1 MIFFYYFRSI
11 PCLYFRQPQE
21 DTVTKKATQYTRQF
35 LSAVTSSISELSSC
49 QDKYKPFV
57 NTSIKPFV
65 FLNHYNGT
73 NYDSSLEYSL
83 SRIVNIL
90 TEILTV
96 HSSKYLIYG
105 CCETLFCLSEAYPTT
120 VYVRGWDCILPKTLL
135 KKSKKNN
142 DRSDTSDISFVN
154 EMISSP
160 VCSSLLSLALPLLT
174 SSTISLDLSTHRHLV
189 LLTGNLASGLAVCNF
204 KTGGDPLKL
213 WSTCKD
219 KYMELLLTHIM
230 RVLNIFVHV
239 IDEVQLV
246 QVSSKPVLP
255 SLSTQT
261 LSPRKKIIPEQKSK
275 EKGEKISGL
284 KSGKDQMGT
293 FIGKPHYMKIYD
305 ILKAAHSNYS
315 VTLQHEASEMYVSLL
330 NAMLDVLSQILEI
343 ASVNEAGRI
352 AEEVLCY
359 LKTTVVLSPTAT
371 VQCVQQLL
379 KCLFSTNVCAQW
391 SELDVQKNVDRCG
404 TLQDE
409 IKGFYNQC
417 FQQPARQ
424 MANTI
429 KCIGNNCRGENE
441 PDNG

>member
-1 MIFFYYFRSI
+1 M
-11 PCLYFRQPQE
+11 
-21 DTVTKKATQYTRQF
+21 
-35 LSAVTSSISELSSC
+35 
-49 QDKYKPFV
+49 

-65 FLNHYNGT
+65 FLNYYNGT
-73 NYDSSLEYSL
+73 NYDSNLEYSL

-120 VYVRGWDCILPKTLL
+120 VYVRGWDCIVPKTLL

-142 DRSDTSDISFVN
+142 DRSDTNDISFVN

-160 VCSSLLSLALPLLT
+160 MCSGLLSLALPLLT
-174 SSTISLDLSTHRHLV
+174 SSTISLDLSTHRHLI
-189 LLTGNLASGLAVCNF
+189 LLAGNLASGLAVCNF
-204 KTGGDPLKL
+204 KTGGDPMKL

-219 KYMELLLTHIM
+219 RYMELLMTHIT

-239 IDEVQLV
+239 IDEVQLI
-246 QVSSKPVLP
+246 QASTKPVLP
-255 SLSTQT
+255 SLSAQA
-261 LSPRKKIIPEQKSK
+261 LSPRKKITSEQKSK
-275 EKGEKISGL
+275 EKGDKISGL
-284 KSGKDQMGT
+284 KSGKEQTGT
-293 FIGKPHYMKIYD
+293 FIGMPHYMKIYD
-305 ILKAAHSNYS
+305 ILKAAHSNYL

-330 NAMLDVLSQILEI
+330 NATLDVLSQILEI

-352 AEEVLCY
+352 AEEVLSY
-359 LKTTVVLSPTAT
+359 LKTTFVLSPTAT
-371 VQCVQQLL
+371 VRCVQQLL
-379 KCLFSTNVCAQW
+379 KCLFGTNVCAQW
-391 SELDVQKNVDRCG
+391 SELDVQKNADRCG
-404 TLQDE
+404 TLQDDVR
-409 IKGFYNQC
+409 GFYNQC
-417 FQQPARQ
+417 FQHPARQ

>member
-1 MIFFYYFRSI
+1 
-11 PCLYFRQPQE
+11 LYFQHPQE
-21 DTVTKKATQYTRQF
+21 DTITRKATQYTQQF
-35 LSAVTSSISELSSC
+35 LNALTSSISELSSY
-49 QDKYKPFV
+49 QDKHKPFV
-57 NTSIKPFV
+57 NTSIKPFI
-65 FLNHYNGT
+65 FLNHFNET

-83 SRIVNIL
+83 SRVVNIL
-90 TEILTV
+90 MEILTV

-105 CCETLFCLSEAYPTT
+105 CCETLFCLSETYPTT
-120 VYVRGWDCILPKTLL
+120 VYIRGWDCILPKMLL
-135 KKSKKNN
+135 KKSKKNS
-142 DRSDTSDISFVN
+142 DRSDANDINFVN

-160 VCSSLLSLALPLLT
+160 VCSSLLFLTLPLLT
-174 SSTISLDLSTHRHLV
+174 SSTISLDLSTHRHLI
-189 LLTGNLASGLAVCNF
+189 LLAGNLASGLAVCNF
-204 KTGGDPLKL
+204 KTGGDPMKL
-213 WSTCKD
+213 WCMCKD
-219 KYMELLLTHIM
+219 RYMELLLKHIT

-239 IDEVQLV
+239 IDEVQLA
-246 QVSSKPVLP
+246 QTSARPTLP

-261 LSPRKKIIPEQKSK
+261 LSPRKKILSEQKLK
-275 EKGEKISGL
+275 ERGEKIGSL
-284 KSGKDQMGT
+284 KGGKEQMGM
-293 FIGKPHYMKIYD
+293 FVGMPHYMKIYD

-330 NAMLDVLSQILEI
+330 NATLDVLSQILEI

-379 KCLFSTNVCAQW
+379 KCLFGTNVCAQW
-391 SELDVQKNVDRCG
+391 SELDVQKNMDRCN
-404 TLQDE
+404 TLQDDVRS
-409 IKGFYNQC
+409 FYNQC
-417 FQQPARQ
+417 FQHPARQ